1 VRLAIISDVHAN
13 VDALKAVL
21 ADIDARG
28 DRQIVCLGD
37 LVGYNAFPRE
47 TLALLRARRIAS
59 VHGNHDLMALN
70 WLPIEGG
77 PQAQAAI
84 RWTREVLGKDDLD
97 YLARLPASLR
107 PRARTL
113 CVHSTLG
120 DTRVR
125 LEEAAD
131 FHEAFGAMR
140 KVDGGIRTCFT
151 GHTHVAEAVVVQ
163 PWGEIVRHA
172 GEGSMRFRPTSFL
185 FINPGSVGHPR
196 DNDWRAAY
204 AAFDPDTR
212 RVEFRRVTYHRER
225 VLEENTRLGLY
236 PPEPSWFLRG
246 RTFASR
252 FRPRD
257 AR

>member
-1 VRLAIISDVHAN
+1 MRLAIISDIHAN
-13 VDALKAVL
+13 VDALRAVL
-21 ADIDARG
+21 AHIDARG

-47 TLALLRARRIAS
+47 TLELMRARGIAS

-84 RWTREVLGKDDLD
+84 RWTRAVLGADDLD
-97 YLARLPASLR
+97 YLANLPASLR

-113 CVHSTLG
+113 CVHSTLHN
-120 DTRVR
+120 TRLR
-125 LEEAAD
+125 LEEPAD

-140 KVDGGIRTCFT
+140 RVDGGIRTCFT
-151 GHTHVAEAVVVQ
+151 GHTHIPEAVVVQ
-163 PWGEIVRHA
+163 PWGEIVRHT
-172 GEGSMRFRPTSFL
+172 GERSMRFRPNSFL

-196 DNDWRAAY
+196 DDDWRASY
-204 AAFDPDTR
+204 AAFDPETR

-225 VLEENTRLGLY
+225 VLEENARLGLL
-236 PPEPSWFLRG
+236 PPEPSWFLRA
-246 RTFASR
+246 RRVASR
-252 FRPRD
+252 FGQRG